1 MNSSANDPLL
11 TRVMADYARAW
22 ETRDAELVLTLFTEG
37 ATYQE
42 NPFSEP
48 MAGHAAIRNYWEGAT
63 RQHRDVHFQWDFVD
77 STGDLRVIN
86 WSCSFCRADVAGRF
100 ELRGIM
106 LLEFRGE
113 RIFRFRECWVRR
125 QNGQP
130 G

>member
-1 MNSSANDPLL
+1 MNSSADDPLL
-11 TRVMADYARAW
+11 TRVMTDYARAW
-22 ETRDAELVLTLFTEG
+22 ETRDADRVLTLFTED

-42 NPFSEP
+42 NPFTEP

-63 RQHRDVHFQWDFVD
+63 RQHREVRFRWQFVCA
-77 STGDLRVIN
+77 SGDLRVIE
-86 WSCSFCRADVAGRF
+86 WSCAFRRTDVAGSL

-106 LLEFRGE
+106 LIEFRGE

>member
-1 MNSSANDPLL
+1 MNPSQPDALL
-11 TRVMADYARAW
+11 VRVMGDYARAW
-22 ETRDAELVLTLFTEG
+22 ETYDADFVLTLFTED

-48 MAGHAAIRNYWEGAT
+48 MTGHAAIRNYWEGAT
-63 RQHRDVHFQWDFVD
+63 RQHRDVQFRWEFV
-77 STGDLRVIN
+77 SASCGLRVIE
-86 WSCSFCRADVAGRF
+86 WSCSFRRTDVAGPI

-106 LLEFRGE
+106 LIEFRGE

>member
-1 MNSSANDPLL
+1 MGSSTADALL
-11 TRVMADYARAW
+11 IRVMADYARAW
-22 ETRDAELVLTLFTEG
+22 ESHDADLVLTLFTED

-48 MAGHAAIRNYWEGAT
+48 MAGHAAIRNYWESAT
-63 RQHRDVHFQWDFVD
+63 RQHRDVRFNWEFVCA
-77 STGDLRVIN
+77 SGPVRVIE
-86 WSCSFCRADVAGRF
+86 WTCSFRRMDVAGQF
-100 ELRGIM
+100 KLRGIM
-106 LLEFRGE
+106 LIEFRGE

>member
-1 MNSSANDPLL
+1 MSFPANDPLL
-11 TRVMADYARAW
+11 TRVMADYACAR
-22 ETRDAELVLTLFTEG
+22 ETRDAALVLALFTQD

-48 MAGHAAIRNYWEGAT
+48 MAGRAAIRNYWEGAT
-63 RQHRDVHFQWDFVD
+63 RQHRDVHFQWDIVG
-77 STGDLRVIN
+77 SSGDLRVIT
-86 WSCSFCRADVAGRF
+86 WSCSFCRADLAGSF

-113 RIFRFRECWVRR
+113 HIFRFRECWVRR
-125 QNGQP
+125 QNGRP